1 MTDWRTRL
9 RESDPARDAEMAA
22 LDVQRIRSVVVSAA
36 NQADRRVVFVWPR
49 AFVAAAAA
57 LVLVCVTALTALHR
71 AASDMQPREAAQ
83 YQGEQG
89 TTQDGMQIERTQ
101 LQFTTPGGTRI
112 IWVFDT
118 QFDVKGT
125 LP

>member
-9 RESDPARDAEMAA
+9 RESDPARDAAMSA
-22 LDVQRIRSVVVSAA
+22 LDVQRVRSVILSAA
-36 NQADRRVVFVWPR
+36 NETDRRVAFVWPR
-49 AFVAAAAA
+49 AFVATAAV
-57 LVLVCVTALTALHR
+57 LMLVCVTVLTALHR
-71 AASDMQPREAAQ
+71 AAGDTQAREAAQ
-83 YQGEQG
+83 YQVDQAATE
-89 TTQDGMQIERTQ
+89 DGVQVERTQ

>member
-1 MTDWRTRL
+1 MNNWQARL
-9 RESDPARDAEMAA
+9 READPGRDAVMPTVDA
-22 LDVQRIRSVVVSAA
+22 QRIRRVVVSAA
-36 NQADRRVVFVWPR
+36 GERPGRVLIWSR
-49 AFVAAAAA
+49 TFVATAAA
-57 LVLVCVTALTALHR
+57 LVLICVSVLASLHR
-71 AASDMQPREAAQ
+71 ASAEMRQTRVG
-83 YQGEQG
+83 QGESGVLQEG
-89 TTQDGMQIERTQ
+89 AGGEAERTQ